1 MKKGSEKSQMLFEE
15 AQQFIPGGVNSPVRA
30 FGAVGDFPIFVE
42 QGNGANV
49 IDADGNEYID
59 YICSWGP
66 LILGHRPAAVNEA
79 IHEALLKGT
88 TFGAP
93 TEIEIT
99 MAKAICQAIPS
110 VEMVRMVNSGTEAT
124 MSALRLARAYTKR
137 SKIIKF
143 EGCYHGHADHL
154 LIKAGSGAMTFGI
167 PSSPGVPEAIASE
180 TLTAIYNDLDSV
192 KVLFASYPGQIAA
205 VIVEP
210 IAGNM
215 GLVLP
220 EKHFLEGLRQVT
232 QANGALLIFDEV
244 ISGFRASY
252 SGAQGIYDIKPD
264 LTCLGKIIGGGLP
277 VGAYGGRREIMQ
289 MVSPAG
295 PVYQAGT
302 LSGNPLAMAAGLA
315 MLKELE
321 KGTVYKKLNDLGT
334 KLAEG
339 LSTAAQ
345 EAGTAVCINHFGSL
359 LTVFFTDQQVDSYQ
373 AAMTSRTAQYKA
385 YFQSMLQQGIYLP
398 PSQFECMFISAAHTE
413 EDIAE
418 TIEASEIAFRAAKE
432 VLV

>member
-1 MKKGSEKSQMLFEE
+1 MKKGSQKSQTLFEE
-15 AQQFIPGGVNSPVRA
+15 AKRYIPGGVNSPVRA
-30 FGAVGDFPIFVE
+30 FGVVGEYPIFVE
-42 QGNGANV
+42 QGNGAKV

-66 LILGHRPAAVNEA
+66 LILGHRPAVVNEA
-79 IHEALLKGT
+79 IQNGLRQGT
-88 TFGAP
+88 TFGMP

-99 MAKAICQAIPS
+99 MAKTICQAIPS
-110 VEMVRMVNSGTEAT
+110 VDMVRMVNSGTEAT

-137 SKIIKF
+137 SKILKF

-180 TLTAIYNDLDSV
+180 TLTAVYNDLDSV
-192 KVLFASYPGQIAA
+192 RALFAQYPDEIAA

-220 EKHFLEGLRQVT
+220 KEGFLAGLREVT
-232 QANGALLIFDEV
+232 RAYGALLIFDEV

-252 SGAQGIYDIKPD
+252 SGAQGVFGVKPD

-277 VGAYGGRREIMQ
+277 VGAYGGRRELME

-315 MLKELE
+315 MLNELE
-321 KGTVYKKLNDLGT
+321 NGAVYKKIATLGQQ
-334 KLAEG
+334 LAEG
-339 LSTAAQ
+339 LRQTAHD
-345 EAGTAVCINHFGSL
+345 AGVSVCINQFGSL
-359 LTVFFTDQQVDSYQ
+359 LTIFFTTQTVDSY
-373 AAMTSRTAQYKA
+373 AAAQSSNTEQFKA
-385 YFQSMLQQGIYLP
+385 FFQSMLQQGMYLP
-398 PSQFECMFISAAHTE
+398 PSQFECLFISAAHTP

-432 VLV
+432 VK